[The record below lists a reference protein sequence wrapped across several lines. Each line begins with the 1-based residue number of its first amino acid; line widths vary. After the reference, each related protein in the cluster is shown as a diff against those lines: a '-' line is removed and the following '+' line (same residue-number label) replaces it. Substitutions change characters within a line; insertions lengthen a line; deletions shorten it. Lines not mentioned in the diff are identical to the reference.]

1 MFSHIY
7 ISGSGS
13 VLEIEGGKV
22 YGKQCTRVIYLYSLF
37 TLSISICI
45 YLDLSVFIWISKL
58 KVVKFM
64 ANIARVWLLYFISI
78 KDNNEGLI
86 WWRKMFSHIY
96 SRLNE

>member
-1 MFSHIY
+1 MAGVEQHADCQKTLGFTFLKFHVFTHLHKSV
-7 ISGSGS
+7 SRS

-64 ANIARVWLLYFISI
+64 ANIARP
-78 KDNNEGLI
+78 
-86 WWRKMFSHIY
+86 
-96 SRLNE
+96 